1 MRVEQQSGFILH
13 SRAWRETS
21 LLLECLTRE
30 HGRVGLVARGVRR
43 ERARIPRALL
53 QPLVAL
59 NLGWS
64 GRGELATLN
73 GIEADGQMPAMAGQ
87 ALLCALYVN
96 ELVLRLTLRHDPQ
109 PQLYDAYAQT
119 LARLAGDEPSA
130 WTLRRFERDLLTQLG
145 YAPAFDQDGS
155 DGSQLNPAADYG
167 YRDDFGFVPWSAGAG
182 PKIGGATLL
191 AFAADRMP
199 EAKALPALRRLMRY
213 LIAKQLDGKELQA
226 WSMMGSVRQIAG
238 VSKISSG

>member
-1 MRVEQQSGFILH
+1 MRVEQQSAFILH
-13 SRAWRETS
+13 ARAWRETS

-43 ERARIPRALL
+43 ERTRIPRALL
-53 QPLVAL
+53 QPLVSL

-73 GIEADGQMPAMAGQ
+73 GIEADGLMPALAGQ

-109 PQLYDAYAQT
+109 PALYDAYVQT
-119 LARLAGDEPSA
+119 LARLADGEPSA

-145 YAPAFDQDGS
+145 YAPAFDLDGS
-155 DGSQLNPAADYG
+155 STTQVDPALDYG
-167 YRDDFGFVPWSAGAG
+167 YRDDFGFVPWRHVGSG
-182 PKIGGATLL
+182 PKITGATLL
-191 AFAADRMP
+191 AFASDCMP
-199 EAKALPALRRLMRY
+199 ESKALPALRRLMRH
-213 LIAKQLDGKELQA
+213 LIARQLDGKELQA
-226 WSMMGSVRQIAG
+226 WKMMGSVRQTGAASG
-238 VSKISSG
+238 SSG